1 MSAHKSGKT
10 FKANMIKNS
19 MSSKMWKAHKSKVT
33 WQSMRKAV
41 QNPEMLSNTDIM
53 EKTSLPKVLDKKS
66 GKEHES
72 PLLISCLE
80 NKSKEKYVSV
90 KTK

>member
-1 MSAHKSGKT
+1 
-10 FKANMIKNS
+10 
-19 MSSKMWKAHKSKVT
+19 
-33 WQSMRKAV
+33 MRKAV

-72 PLLISCLE
+72 PLLISCLK
-80 NKSKEKYVSV
+80 NKSKENYVSA
-90 KTK
+90 KKK